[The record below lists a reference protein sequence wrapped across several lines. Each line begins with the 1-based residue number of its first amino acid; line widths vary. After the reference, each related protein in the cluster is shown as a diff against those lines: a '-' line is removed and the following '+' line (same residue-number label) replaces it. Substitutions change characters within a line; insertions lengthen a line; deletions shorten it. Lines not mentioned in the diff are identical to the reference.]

1 MCKMNIIL
9 KFVLTIVITAF
20 FSCSDYLDITPD
32 DQIIEQ
38 IFWQSEEDIKLAIN
52 GIYNTLRN
60 NYVYGYG
67 GGYDA
72 CTPNAYQWAHWEGQQ
87 MQVGA
92 GQIHSGS
99 GGIVSERWKY
109 CYQGIYRA
117 NYFLENVDKV
127 ATVGPEKK
135 AQYKGVAYFLRAVF
149 YDLLAKTY
157 GGVPIV
163 LKTITTDEAR
173 ALTRATEDQVWEQ
186 IYSDYDE
193 AIKVLPKDAPSGHAT
208 IGAALGMKMKAYLY
222 NSKWDKVLEYCNKI
236 DQLQKYS
243 LFPSYHGLF
252 QFENEGNDET
262 IFALSFMA
270 GPYSQGSCF
279 DRYWQPQNLKY
290 GIDGSNSVAP
300 IQHLVDAYETI
311 DGSPI
316 DPDDPYKDRD
326 PRLDFTILRPGAY
339 FQGQLYPIEIKNH
352 TGQKVGYGIR
362 KYTIETMQVKAFESP
377 LDFIILRYGDVIL
390 CKAEALIELNQN
402 QNINEAI
409 DLINLI
415 RRGRDDVKITAI
427 PYGLSQDEARQ
438 TLRKERRIE
447 LALEGQYWDDIK
459 RWKIGPEIYPVEV
472 RGASGE
478 LIQIKFPN
486 GYNLKKDNYLPIPDS
501 EISLNPNLTQN
512 EGY

>member
-1 MCKMNIIL
+1 MKYIYKITFLLFSLSIL
-9 KFVLTIVITAF
+9 LK
-20 FSCSDYLDITPD
+20 SCSDYLDVLPD
-32 DQIIEQ
+32 DQITNQTFWETEQ
-38 IFWQSEEDIKLAIN
+38 DVQLALN
-52 GIYNTLRN
+52 GVYNTLRN
-60 NYVYGYG
+60 NFVYGYG

-72 CTPNAYQWAHWEGQQ
+72 CTPNAYQWAHWEGRQ
-87 MQVGA
+87 MQVGS
-92 GQIHSGS
+92 GQIFSGS
-99 GGIVSERWKY
+99 GGIVSSRWTY

-127 ATVGPEKK
+127 TSVSSDKI
-135 AQYKGVAYFLRAVF
+135 AQYKGEVYFLRAVF

-157 GGVPIV
+157 GGVPLV
-163 LKTITTDEAR
+163 LQTLTTEEAR
-173 ALTRATEDQVWEQ
+173 SLSRASEDDIWNQ
-186 IYSDYDE
+186 IHKDYDE
-193 AIKVLPKDAPSGHAT
+193 AIKVLPKDANTGHIT
-208 IGAALGMKMKAYLY
+208 LGSALGMKMKAYLY
-222 NSKWDKVLEYCNKI
+222 NSKWDKVLVYCNKI
-236 DQLQKYS
+236 DSLQKYS
-243 LFPSYHGLF
+243 LFPSYQGLF

-270 GPYSQGSCF
+270 GPYNQGSVF

-300 IQHLVDAYETI
+300 IQDLVDAYETI

-316 DPDDPYKDRD
+316 DPNDPYKNRD
-326 PRLDFTILRPGAY
+326 PRLDFTILRPGAF

-352 TGQKVGYGIR
+352 TGQKVGFGIR
-362 KYTIETMQVKAFESP
+362 KYTIETMQIKALESP
-377 LDFIILRYGDVIL
+377 LDFMILRYGDVIL

-402 QNINEAI
+402 INEAI

-415 RRGRDDVKITAI
+415 RRGRNDVKITAI
-427 PYGLSQDEARQ
+427 PYGLSQNEARQ
-438 TLRKERRIE
+438 ILRKERRIE

-459 RWKIGPEIYPVEV
+459 RWDIGPEIYPVEV